1 MFVSYKWLQQ
11 YVDIDGL
18 TAEQLADKITKAGIE
33 VEGVELLN
41 QGATNVVVGYVMERE
56 KHPEADKL
64 SKCLVDVGEDEP
76 VQIICGAK
84 NVAQGQKVAVA
95 KVGARLPGG
104 LKIKKAKL
112 RGEASHGMICS
123 LTELGIEGKL
133 VPKEYAEGIFV
144 FPADAE
150 VGADATQQLNLD
162 DQVLELGLTPNRAD
176 CLNMLGVAYEVAAI
190 LGKEVKMPK
199 IELQET
205 NEKAS
210 DYISIRVDA
219 PEQNPLYIAKVV
231 KNVKIGPSPIWMQTR
246 LMAAGVRPLNNVV
259 DITNYILMEYGQPL
273 HAFDYDKLGSKEIVV
288 RLAEEGEKIETLD
301 GTERTL
307 KNDHLLI
314 TNGSKGVAVA
324 GVMGGAN
331 SEVDE
336 NTVNVLIESAYF
348 TGSAIRKASKDLGL
362 RSEASARYEKGI
374 DPQRTFEAAQ
384 RAAALMAQY
393 AGGEVLEGAVEV
405 NNLKLEQ
412 NTVSISV
419 EKINSVLGTA
429 ITAEE
434 VSTIFTNL
442 KFSFMQGAGTFRVE
456 VPTRRPDI
464 TIEED
469 LVEEVGRLYGY
480 DHIPATLP
488 VAETTRGK
496 LSEKQAKRRK
506 TRRYLEGA
514 GLYEAITYSL
524 TSAEKAKQY
533 ALKETTL
540 EPIRLALPM
549 SEERSQLRLS
559 LVPHLLEA
567 ASYNN
572 ARKIE
577 NVALY
582 EIGSVFLPAGQGE
595 QPKEEQHLAGVMT
608 GLVLNHPWQGEKK
621 AVDFYVVKGVLEGLF
636 DVLGVTEK
644 ISYAAAKRADLHP
657 GRTASILL
665 DGEEIGYIGQVHPEM
680 QKQLDVKETYVFELS
695 LAALFGAD
703 VAEVSYESI
712 PRFPSMTRDMALV
725 VKAEVLAGDV
735 HRTIVEAGGELLKE
749 VALFD
754 LYEGEKME
762 AGKKSLAFS
771 LRYYNPERTLMDEE
785 VTEAHSRVLQA
796 VEETFGAEL
805 RK

>member
-123 LTELGIEGKL
+123 LQELGIEGKL
-133 VPKEYAEGIFV
+133 VPKEYSEGIFV

-150 VGADATQQLNLD
+150 VGADAIEQLNLD

-288 RLAEEGEKIETLD
+288 RLAEEGEKVETLD
-301 GTERTL
+301 GAERTL

-314 TNGSKGVAVA
+314 TNGSKGVAIA

-336 NTVNVLIESAYF
+336 STVNVLIESAYF
-348 TGSAIRKASKDLGL
+348 TGSGIRKASKDLGL

-434 VSTIFTNL
+434 VAAIFTNL
-442 KFSFMQGAGTFRVE
+442 KFSFSQGDGTFQVE

-533 ALKETTL
+533 ALKETSL

-582 EIGSVFLPAGQGE
+582 EIGSVFLPAGQDE

-725 VKAEVLAGDV
+725 VKADVLAGDV

-754 LYEGEKME
+754 IYQGEKME

-771 LRYYNPERTLMDEE
+771 LRYYNPERTLTDEE